1 MVNDAPP
8 PRVLDCSHGSLS
20 RFSCTGPEQGEARA
34 VEATRQPPS
43 ISEKGKFL
51 RIRVL
56 APAAFAAC
64 ALFSAAFATF
74 HAADAQP
81 APAPSAKPTVAPTAS
96 PSPSPTPFKLIT
108 LSGGADAGFTSISG
122 TNVARFI
129 NGTPNR
135 VFDGFAALSIP
146 VANQFG
152 AGKIGVEQ
160 LPTTLNTLDPQNLNL
175 KMVLN
180 GTFGATVEGSFGTDA
195 DVIASNG
202 QSHTS
207 GVNATQAFV
216 SYANANGPFTL
227 IVGKFETLA
236 GAEVIESPADIEYS
250 RSYLFGLAVPFTHTG
265 ARLTYVM
272 NPKLSINVGANNG
285 WDDWLFQGKKITAE
299 GGLSITASPAVS
311 VTLDT
316 YNGNDCVN
324 YVNVYSC
331 VPPFYNRM
339 LYDAVVIV
347 KATPNLTLTG
357 NYDNG
362 TQLGASLVNSAGN
375 FTKVGAAK
383 WSGYAGYAQYQVS
396 PKAYVALRGE
406 SFQDMGGFRT
416 GFTQTLTEGT
426 LTVGYSMIPNMTTRV
441 EYRADSSNQ
450 PTFAFINTAGLGRTS
465 QNSIGVEQLFKF

>member
-8 PRVLDCSHGSLS
+8 PPVLDYSHL
-20 RFSCTGPEQGEARA
+20 RK
-34 VEATRQPPS
+34 
-43 ISEKGKFL
+43 KGKYL
-51 RIRVL
+51 PSRVL
-56 APAAFAAC
+56 APAAFAVC
-64 ALFSAAFATF
+64 ALFSVAFATF

-81 APAPSAKPTVAPTAS
+81 APAPSAKPTVAPSPAASAS

-129 NGTPNR
+129 NGTPSR

-146 VANQFG
+146 VANSFG

-160 LPTTLNTLDPQNLNL
+160 LPTSLNTLDPQNLNV

-180 GTFGATVEGSFGTDA
+180 GTFGATLEGSLGTDA

-202 QSHTS
+202 TSHTD
-207 GVNATQAFV
+207 GVDPTQAFV
-216 SYANANGPFTL
+216 SYANGPFT
-227 IVGKFETLA
+227 IIAGKFETLA

-250 RSYLFGLAVPFTHTG
+250 RSFLFGLAVPFTHTG
-265 ARLTYVM
+265 ARLTYVL
-272 NPKLSINVGANNG
+272 NPKVSINAGANNG
-285 WDDWLFQGKKITAE
+285 WDDILFQGKKLTME
-299 GGLSITASPAVS
+299 GGLSLTPSPAVS

-324 YVNVYSC
+324 YVNIYSC
-331 VPPFYNRM
+331 VPPFFNRM
-339 LYDAVVIV
+339 LYDAVVTV
-347 KATPNLTLTG
+347 KATPNLTLIG

-362 TQLGASLVNSAGN
+362 TQLGASLVNSAGS

-383 WSGYAGYAQYQVS
+383 WSGYAGYAQYQVT